1 VAPADVTTDPTEV
14 LRLLVGRDDPAFRP
28 GQLEAIDALVR
39 ERRRVLVVQ
48 RTGWGKS
55 AVYFV
60 ATRLLRSA
68 GAGPTVL
75 ISPLLALMRNQIA
88 AAERAGVV
96 AATINSDNVDDWSAI
111 EGAVRRGEV
120 DLLLISPERL
130 NNVRFRRDVLPS
142 LVASVGLVVVDE
154 AHCISE
160 WGHDVRPDYRRIA
173 RVLESLPDG
182 VPVLCTTATANDRVI
197 GDVVSQLG
205 ADLEVIRGPLDRES
219 LALSVVD
226 LPQPASRLAWLATVV
241 PTLPGSGIVYCLTI
255 HDANRVAE
263 WLGRQGISALAY
275 SGESEGSDRVA
286 VETALLDND
295 VKVVV
300 ATSALGMGFDK
311 PDLGFVV
318 HYQSPG
324 SAIAYYQQVGRAG
337 RALPSAVGVLLRG
350 NEDRDIQDHFI
361 RVAFPPQEQAEA
373 VMALLASKPGGGP
386 VSMAE
391 LESSVNLRRSRFEA
405 MLKVLEVEGAIERGE
420 GGWYRTAQ
428 PWAYDAGRV
437 TTVTRLRREEQ
448 AAMIAYATTDGCRMA
463 FLRAQLDDV
472 EVGAPSSK
480 AVAGGSAGV
489 GLEPC
494 GRCDNCTGVGGD
506 VDLPPE
512 LVAEAVQFLRAS
524 RLEVE
529 PRRQWPTG
537 IEEARGRIPKDE
549 QAQVGRALGVL
560 GDGGWG
566 SVVADLLRSDGV
578 EVRGELL
585 GAALSLVRSWS
596 VAWASSGGGPPVVT
610 WVPSARRPELVG
622 SLARGL
628 ADGLGWDL
636 VELVRCARPDRP
648 RPPQA
653 EMANSSQ
660 QVRNVFRAFGIV
672 DPPPDRPVLLVDDVA
687 ESRWTLTVVAGQLVR
702 AGSGPVHPFVLA
714 RAGGGGG

>member
-1 VAPADVTTDPTEV
+1 
-14 LRLLVGRDDPAFRP
+14 
-28 GQLEAIDALVR
+28 
-39 ERRRVLVVQ
+39 
-48 RTGWGKS
+48 
-55 AVYFV
+55 
-60 ATRLLRSA
+60 
-68 GAGPTVL
+68 
-75 ISPLLALMRNQIA
+75 MRNQIA

-96 AATINSDNVDDWSAI
+96 AATINSDNVDDWSSI
-111 EGAVRRGEV
+111 EASVRRGEV

-154 AHCISE
+154 AHCISD
-160 WGHDVRPDYRRIA
+160 WGHDFRPDYRRIA
-173 RVLESLPDG
+173 RVLESLPAG

-205 ADLEVIRGPLDRES
+205 ADLAVIRGPLDRES
-219 LALSVVD
+219 LSLSVVD

-255 HDANRVAE
+255 HDAQRVAE

-286 VETALLDND
+286 VEAALLAND

-361 RVAFPPQEQAEA
+361 RVAFPPEEQATA
-373 VMALLASKPGGGP
+373 VMELLASKPGGGP
-386 VSMAE
+386 VSMSE

-428 PWAYDAGRV
+428 PWSYDAERV
-437 TTVTRLRREEQ
+437 ATVTRLRREEQ
-448 AAMIAYATTDGCRMA
+448 AAMVEYATTGGCRMA

-472 EVGAPSSK
+472 GGDGA
-480 AVAGGSAGV
+480 

-494 GRCDNCTGVGGD
+494 GRCDNCTGERSD
-506 VDLPPE
+506 VELPAD

-529 PRRQWPTG
+529 PRRQWPSG
-537 IEEARGRIPKDE
+537 IDEAKGRIPKEE

-566 SVVADLLRSDGV
+566 SVVADRLRQAGSGDDGALS
-578 EVRGELL
+578 GELL

-596 VAWASSGGGPPVVT
+596 AGWAAADGAGGPVVT
-610 WVPSARRPELVG
+610 WVPSAARPQLVE

-628 ADGLGWDL
+628 ADGLGWDVL
-636 VELVRCARPDRP
+636 ELVRRARPDRP
-648 RPPQA
+648 RPPQS

-672 DPPPDRPVLLVDDVA
+672 DPPPGRPVLLVDDVA